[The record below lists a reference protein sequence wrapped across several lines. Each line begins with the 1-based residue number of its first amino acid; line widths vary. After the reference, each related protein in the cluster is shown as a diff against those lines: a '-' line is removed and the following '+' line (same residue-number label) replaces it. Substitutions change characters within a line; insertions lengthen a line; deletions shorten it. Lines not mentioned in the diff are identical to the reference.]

1 MKDIT
6 GVSFCPHCSNNS
18 PQKVIKTQ
26 LLLEDSFSMD
36 GDISK
41 GDFPCTYYITIC
53 EICGGIL
60 IYEDEGCQL
69 TADEQFYKSEL
80 CWPDFGIKT
89 DAVPKSVMKY
99 YEEALLVK
107 GRSPDSFAVQIR
119 RSLEAICKDRGTNE
133 NSTLNDRLK
142 ELADRGEFPPTIIS
156 LADNLRFIGNI
167 GAHDAEFNV
176 KPGFVRLIDDL
187 FKVIVEY
194 VYIAPKKLADFEET
208 IKKFK
213 NK

>member
-6 GVSFCPHCSNNS
+6 GVSFCPHCSNKAT
-18 PQKVIKTQ
+18 QRVIKIQ
-26 LLLEDSFSMD
+26 NLIEDSYTME
-36 GDISK
+36 GEISHN
-41 GDFPCTYYITIC
+41 DFPCTYYVAIC
-53 EICGGIL
+53 ETCGGIL

-69 TADEQFYKSEL
+69 MEDKYFYQSEL
-80 CWPDFGIKT
+80 RWPELGMRT
-89 DAVPKSVMKY
+89 DAVPKSIMKY

-107 GRSPDSFAVQIR
+107 ERSPDSFAVLIR
-119 RSLEAICKDRGTNE
+119 RALEAICKDRGTNE
-133 NSTLNDRLK
+133 TSSLNNRLK

-167 GAHDAEFNV
+167 GAHDSGSNV
-176 KPGFVRLIDDL
+176 KPGYVRLINDF

-194 VYIAPKKLADFEET
+194 VYIAPKKLEDFKKT

-213 NK
+213 KK